1 MMTTDHTGPAGRRRI
16 LAAAIEVLETEGE
29 AALRVV
35 QIAERAEVVPG
46 LINHHFGS
54 RDGLVAEAQRQ
65 RFAGASDKDQQKLA
79 RLVSGQPTRDEF
91 VAALSALT
99 RDIASRRRAKVRLA
113 RTAMVGAAH
122 GRPQLQEQLTEVA
135 TEITTGLTH
144 IIQKA
149 QLAGFIRLDLDARA
163 IATFLQAYSF
173 GLVLADLDAERPSA
187 AEVEQT
193 ISVAVEGF
201 FTAP

>member
-1 MMTTDHTGPAGRRRI
+1 MTTDHTGPAGRRRI

-35 QIAERAEVVPG
+35 TIAEQAEAVPG
-46 LINHHFGS
+46 LINHHFGG

-65 RFAGASDKDQQKLA
+65 RFAGASEKDQQRLAKLVG
-79 RLVSGQPTRDEF
+79 RDPSRDEF
-91 VAALSALT
+91 LGALTALT
-99 RDIASRRRAKVRLA
+99 RDIASRRRASVRLA

-122 GRPQLQEQLTEVA
+122 GRPQLLEELSVTATEVTA
-135 TEITTGLTH
+135 GLTA

-149 QLAGFIRLDLDARA
+149 QLAGFVRLDLDPRA
-163 IATFLQAYSF
+163 IATFIQAYSF
-173 GLVLADLDAERPSA
+173 GLVLADLDTQRPSA
-187 AEVEQT
+187 AEIEQA

-201 FTAP
+201 LTSS

>member
-1 MMTTDHTGPAGRRRI
+1 MATDDAGPAGRRRI
-16 LAAAIEVLETEGE
+16 LEAAIEVLETEGE

-35 QIAERAEVVPG
+35 KIAERAEVVPG

-65 RFAGASDKDQQKLA
+65 RFSGASEKDQHKLA
-79 RLVSGQPTRDEF
+79 RLVNGQPTREEF

-122 GRPQLQEQLTEVA
+122 GRPQLQEQLTEAA

-144 IIQKA
+144 IIQRA

-187 AEVEQT
+187 ADVEQT

-201 FTAP
+201 LTTP

>member
-1 MMTTDHTGPAGRRRI
+1 MATDHTGPAGRRRI
-16 LAAAIEVLETEGE
+16 LEAAIEVLETEGE

-35 QIAERAEVVPG
+35 KIAERAEVVPG

-65 RFAGASDKDQQKLA
+65 RFAGASDKDQHKLG
-79 RLVSGQPTRDEF
+79 RLVSGQPTREEF

-144 IIQKA
+144 IIQRA
-149 QLAGFIRLDLDARA
+149 QLAGFVRLDLDARA

-187 AEVEQT
+187 ADVEQT

-201 FTAP
+201 LTTP